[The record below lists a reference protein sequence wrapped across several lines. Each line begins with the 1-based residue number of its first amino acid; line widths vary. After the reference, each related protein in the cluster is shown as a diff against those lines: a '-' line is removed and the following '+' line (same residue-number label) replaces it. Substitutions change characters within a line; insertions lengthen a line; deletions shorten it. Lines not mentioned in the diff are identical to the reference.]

1 MNNVLITGIRGFIGF
16 NAIQLW
22 TKEHPELNFVGLDAK
37 TYADNFMIIAKNK
50 WLADHGIV
58 HYNIDLSKDI
68 AMLED
73 VISKHSIDTIV
84 NFAAESHVDNSIKN
98 PNIFFQSNVIGTVN
112 LLNVSNKYGIRFH
125 QIGTDEVYGE
135 TMPNDWIHS
144 DNGKTTIVDAKD
156 KMLVPSSPYSSS
168 KASADMIALS
178 YHHTFGTKATISRC
192 TNNAG
197 KWQHSEKLIGTT
209 ILKALTNQKIP
220 VYGEGTQRRH
230 WIDVD
235 DHNRAI
241 FKILEDGTI
250 GKIYNIGPI
259 HENWITNIEL
269 IKFILSY
276 LKKSEDLIEHVADRL
291 GHDTSYY
298 LIPSNSEF
306 KTRSYKE
313 FMPEIIDWY
322 QANLQI

>member
-1 MNNVLITGIRGFIGF
+1 MKNVLITGIRGFIGF

-22 TKEHPELNFVGLDAK
+22 SNEHPTLNFVGLDAK
-37 TYADNFMIIAKNK
+37 TYADNFMIVEKNK
-50 WLADHGIV
+50 WLANHGIM
-58 HYNIDLSKDI
+58 HYNIDISKDI
-68 AMLED
+68 DMLED
-73 VISKHSIDTIV
+73 VIVKHSIDTIV

-98 PNIFFQSNVIGTVN
+98 PNIFFQSNVIGTAN
-112 LLNVSNKYGIRFH
+112 LLNMANKYGIRFH
-125 QIGTDEVYGE
+125 QVGTDEVYGE
-135 TMPNDWIHS
+135 TTPNDWVIA
-144 DNGKTTIVDAKD
+144 DRNGITPINAED
-156 KMLVPSSPYSSS
+156 KILVPSSPYSSS

-178 YHHTFGTKATISRC
+178 YHHTFGTKVTISRC

-209 ILKALTNQKIP
+209 ILKALKNQKIP
-220 VYGEGTQRRH
+220 VYGKGTQKRH

-241 FKILEDGTI
+241 LKILEDGTI

-276 LKKSEDLIEHVADRL
+276 LGKSEDLIEHVTDRL

-298 LIPSNSEF
+298 LIPSDNEF
-306 KTRSYKE
+306 KTRSYIE